1 MRTLLLI
8 TLLGLAAA
16 CTPPGSGSTGA
27 SSATEPPGGA
37 AEANNGEAPAVRYTN
52 AREGYRV
59 DAPGKMT
66 ANADG
71 SASVTGPLERLQI
84 LVLHGSAASDPA
96 AAAVADVAAL
106 TSGATNFR
114 LLSGPAVATV
124 GTLRVQ
130 KVVYSWTDGTSS
142 VTGKP
147 NNLVGVRYYIP
158 KNATTLAV
166 LSYGVTASQYD
177 PQGADDVAM
186 TFTWQ

>member
-1 MRTLLLI
+1 MRTLLLSA
-8 TLLGLAAA
+8 LFGLAAA
-16 CTPPGSGSTGA
+16 ACAPAGVGSTGA
-27 SSATEPPGGA
+27 VEPSAGA
-37 AEANNGEAPAVRYTN
+37 AEANNGEAPAVRYTDT
-52 AREGYRV
+52 REGYRV
-59 DAPGKMT
+59 DSPGKMT

-84 LVLHGSAASDPA
+84 VVLHGSAASDPA
-96 AAAVADVAAL
+96 AAAAADVTALKSSAA
-106 TSGATNFR
+106 NFR
-114 LLSGPAVATV
+114 LMTGPALATV

-130 KVVYSWTDGTSS
+130 KFVYNWTDGTST

-166 LSYGVTASQYD
+166 LTYGVTASQYD

-186 TFTWQ
+186 TFTWS